1 MNMNEMINKL
11 LDSSENGAELN
22 FVNIKI
28 SPGTSGTCHNKG
40 KAQCKRRQSEK
51 KARRQKR
58 KK

>member
-11 LDSSENGAELN
+11 LDSAENGAELH

-28 SPGTSGTCHNKG
+28 SPGTSGTCHKG
-40 KAQCKRRQSEK
+40 KTQCKRRQSEK

>member
-1 MNMNEMINKL
+1 MNINTMIDKL
-11 LDSSENGAELN
+11 LDSAENGAELH

-28 SPGTSGTCHNKG
+28 SPGTSGTCRKDNT
-40 KAQCKRRQSEK
+40 QCKRRQSEK